1 MLLLSSGMRM
11 CGCRYP
17 KMSSVILFVAWERER
32 GGCEWLDWLHR
43 KLLWTNSNLYLN
55 WNNQSDCL
63 YVQWLSFVFCPGFH
77 REAGRLVI
85 MILNCPWARTP
96 LIIPRVRGTNYP
108 KSFSRWQRSA
118 RLSSNFRASHLQNWL
133 RVGFRLQRSRI
144 AFLGSQQVWKTF
156 VKTLAKQLRFY
167 FEGKQI
173 HPRCSPTS

>member
-55 WNNQSDCL
+55 WKNQSDCL

-85 MILNCPWARTP
+85 MVLNCRWARTP

-133 RVGFRLQRSRI
+133 RVGF
-144 AFLGSQQVWKTF
+144 GSSGAGLPF
-156 VKTLAKQLRFY
+156 
-167 FEGKQI
+167 
-173 HPRCSPTS
+173 